1 MSKLTGLVVLLGG
14 IGVLAHAMPSGDEEN
29 RLAQVTKIGTHQ
41 PTAAIPAPVAA
52 SATIAATP
60 DAPRTF
66 SPQQPLLVQRAPAAT
81 QVGAA
86 APRPDAAAAAVSP
99 TSHSVRVASARPGDE
114 ESKQQ
119 LARNLQK
126 ELKRVGC
133 YDGELTGA
141 WSAASRKAM
150 AAFTDRVNAT
160 LPVDEPDY
168 ILLTLVQGHTAQA
181 CGKGCPAGQTAASEG
196 RCLPSSFVT
205 AQAQRRKLE
214 AAGTKEAAA
223 RKPVERRVA
232 TAPAGSGW
240 STTTTAA
247 PIPRV
252 PADLPPTA
260 RPEGTVIAATPLP
273 GRMTV
278 GAATGANVTAL
289 TEPVTRAPLGIDAR
303 GPRTPQAAAPADDR
317 PPAQYER
324 TPTTTLAARKPT
336 DFDDEDDAAR
346 RSARPDAPRGAPVY
360 RRAPPPSAYAYRPPV
375 VRYTYAP
382 QPVPPTT
389 YSSASRNWKST
400 IFSDIT
406 RMR

>member
-14 IGVLAHAMPSGDEEN
+14 VGVLAYAMPSGDDEK

-41 PTAAIPAPVAA
+41 PASAIPAPVAA
-52 SATIAATP
+52 SATVAATP

-66 SPQQPLLVQRAPAAT
+66 SPQQPLLVQRAPAAIEIGT
-81 QVGAA
+81 P
-86 APRPDAAAAAVSP
+86 APRPAVAAAAVS
-99 TSHSVRVASARPGDE
+99 SSAHSVRVASARPGDE

-133 YDGELTGA
+133 YDGELTGT

-160 LPVDEPDY
+160 LPVDAPDY
-168 ILLTLVQGHTAQA
+168 ILLTLVQGHAAQA
-181 CGKGCPAGQTAASEG
+181 CGKGCPAGQTASSDG

-214 AAGTKEAAA
+214 TGSMKVAAA

-240 STTTTAA
+240 STTTTAV

-252 PADLPPTA
+252 PADPPPTA

-289 TEPVTRAPLGIDAR
+289 TEPVTHAPLGIDAR
-303 GPRTPQAAAPADDR
+303 GPRTPQSAVPADDR

-324 TPTTTLAARKPT
+324 APTTTLGARKPAE
-336 DFDDEDDAAR
+336 FDDEDAATR
-346 RSARPDAPRGAPVY
+346 RSTRSDAPRGAPVY
-360 RRAPPPSAYAYRPPV
+360 RRAPPPTGYVYRPPV
-375 VRYTYAP
+375 VRYTY
-382 QPVPPTT
+382 PPPPASTTT